1 VSLNEAIATAS
12 TLAEALEA
20 ALHDAEAETE
30 ALRRFAHG
38 PVLECALRREAFNLE
53 SVELLSRLNTQ
64 LADAPRT
71 PELRRKLEELRRLGK
86 GLAACDVTNRD
97 LAGRALVFTQAYLNA
112 LLPRAQA
119 YNRRGEAIR
128 HAAALSTLS
137 QRS

>member
-1 VSLNEAIATAS
+1 MSLNEAMATAS

-20 ALHDAEAETE
+20 ALHDAEAETD

-53 SVELLSRLNTQ
+53 SVELLSRLNGQ
-64 LADAPRT
+64 LADAPRP
-71 PELRRKLEELRRLGK
+71 PELRRKLDELRSMGK
-86 GLAACDVTNRD
+86 DLAARDATNRD

-119 YNRRGEAIR
+119 YNRRGEAT
-128 HAAALSTLS
+128 HHQAALSTLS
-137 QRS
+137 QQS

>member
-1 VSLNEAIATAS
+1 MTTAS
-12 TLAEALEA
+12 NLVEALEA
-20 ALHDAEAETE
+20 ALHDAEAETD

-53 SVELLSRLNTQ
+53 SVELLSRLNSQ

-71 PELRRKLEELRRLGK
+71 PELRRKLDELRSLGK
-86 GLAACDVTNRD
+86 DLSARDATNRD

-112 LLPRAQA
+112 LLPRPQA
-119 YNRRGEAIR
+119 YNRRGEATR
-128 HAAALSTLS
+128 HEAALSTLS